1 LSSKQQQVKESKA
14 EMPTAEARQL
24 NALTVDVEDYYQV
37 EAFASVVHRD
47 DWSKWESRVERNTQ
61 LLLEMFARYEVH
73 GTFFTL
79 GYVAEQHPQL
89 VRDIAQAGHEVACHS
104 YYHRLVYSQTP
115 DEFRQDLRSAKHRLE
130 DLIGM
135 AVIGYRAPSYS
146 ITAQSLWALDIL
158 IEEGFSYDSSIFP
171 VHHDRYGMP
180 EAERFPHVLT
190 RPTGTIVEFPPST
203 VRVGGMNFPISGGG
217 YFRLYPYRL
226 FRLGWQKIN
235 RMEAEA
241 AIFFLH
247 PWEVDPDQPIVPG
260 TRLNIWRHRVNL
272 SRTQPKLEQLLRDF
286 SFAPVRQIL
295 ARRNLGVQAQELA
308 LAAN

>member
-1 LSSKQQQVKESKA
+1 MIHNETGAAPDSSRH
-14 EMPTAEARQL
+14 M

-37 EAFASVVHRD
+37 EAFAKVVRRE
-47 DWSKWESRVERNTQ
+47 DWANWESRVERNTK
-61 LLLEMFARYEVH
+61 LLLEMFARHEVR

-79 GYVAEQHPQL
+79 GYVAERHPQL
-89 VRDIAQAGHEVACHS
+89 IREIAQAGHEVACHG

-115 DEFRQDLRSAKHRLE
+115 DEFREDLHSAKHRLE
-130 DLIGM
+130 DLIGA

-180 EAERFPHVLT
+180 DAERFPHVLY
-190 RPTGTIVEFPPST
+190 RPTGEIIEFPPST
-203 VRVGGMNFPISGGG
+203 VRMCGMNFPISGGG

-226 FRLGWQKIN
+226 FRLGWEKIN
-235 RMEAEA
+235 RSEAES

-247 PWEVDPDQPIVPG
+247 PWEIDPDQPIVPG
-260 TRLNIWRHRVNL
+260 TRLNIWRHRVNM
-272 SRTQPKLEQLLRDF
+272 RQTQGKLERLLNDF
-286 SFAPVRQIL
+286 AFAPVQQVL
-295 ARRNLGVQAQELA
+295 ANRNFGLQAQELA

>member
-1 LSSKQQQVKESKA
+1 MSKGQQQISQSETSIA
-14 EMPTAEARQL
+14 LDQARQL

-37 EAFASVVHRD
+37 EAFAKVVRRE
-47 DWSKWESRVERNTQ
+47 DWPKWESRVERNTK
-61 LLLEMFARYEVH
+61 LLLEMFARHNVR

-89 VRDIAQAGHEVACHS
+89 IREIARAGHEIACHS

-115 DEFRQDLRSAKHRLE
+115 EEFRQDLRQAKQRLE
-130 DLIGM
+130 DLTGA

-180 EAERFPHVLT
+180 DAERFPHVLH
-190 RPTGTIVEFPPST
+190 RSTGEIIEFPPST
-203 VRVGGMNFPISGGG
+203 VRIGSTNIPISGGG

-226 FRLGWQKIN
+226 FRLGWQRIN
-235 RMEAEA
+235 RSEAES

-247 PWEVDPDQPIVPG
+247 PWEVDADQPIVPG
-260 TRLNIWRHRVNL
+260 TRLNILRHRVNL
-272 SRTQPKLEQLLRDF
+272 KHTERKLERLLKDF
-286 SFAPVRQIL
+286 TFTSVAQVL
-295 ARRNLGVQAQELA
+295 ANRNLGLQTRELA

>member
-1 LSSKQQQVKESKA
+1 MSRERQQSSQGETEKA
-14 EMPTAEARQL
+14 TEISRPL

-37 EAFASVVHRD
+37 EAFAGVVRRE
-47 DWSKWESRVERNTQ
+47 DWPNWESRVECNTK
-61 LLLEMFARYEVH
+61 LLLELFARYEVR

-104 YYHRLVYSQTP
+104 YHHRLVYTQTP

-130 DLIGM
+130 DLIG
-135 AVIGYRAPSYS
+135 APVIGYRAPSYS

-158 IEEGFSYDSSIFP
+158 IEEGFGYDSSIFP

-180 EAERFPHVLT
+180 DAERFPHVLH
-190 RPTGTIVEFPPST
+190 RPSGEIIEFPPST
-203 VRVGGMNFPISGGG
+203 VRLGGTNLPISGGG
-217 YFRLYPYRL
+217 YFRLYPYPL
-226 FRLGWQKIN
+226 FRMGWQRIN
-235 RMEAEA
+235 RNEAES

-247 PWEVDPDQPIVPG
+247 PWEVDPDQPIIPG

-272 SRTQPKLEQLLRDF
+272 RQTEGKLERLLKDF
-286 SFAPVRQIL
+286 TFAPVRQVL
-295 ARRNLGVQAQELA
+295 ANRNFGLQAQEWA

>member
-1 LSSKQQQVKESKA
+1 MSTGQRQSSRSEASIAPNQV
-14 EMPTAEARQL
+14 RQL

-37 EAFASVVHRD
+37 EAFAKVVHRE
-47 DWSKWESRVERNTQ
+47 DWPRWESRVERNTKI
-61 LLLEMFARYEVH
+61 LLEMFARHNVR

-89 VRDIAQAGHEVACHS
+89 IREIAQAGHEIACHS
-104 YYHRLVYSQTP
+104 YHHRLVYSQTP
-115 DEFRQDLRSAKHRLE
+115 EEFRQDLRQAKQRLE
-130 DLIGM
+130 DLTGT

-180 EAERFPHVLT
+180 DAERFPHILH
-190 RPTGTIVEFPPST
+190 RPTGEIIEFPPST
-203 VRVGGMNFPISGGG
+203 VRIGNTNIPISGGG

-226 FRLGWQKIN
+226 FRLGWQRIN
-235 RMEAEA
+235 RSEAEP

-260 TRLNIWRHRVNL
+260 TRLNILRHRVNL
-272 SRTQPKLEQLLRDF
+272 KHTESKLERLLKDF
-286 SFAPVRQIL
+286 TFTSVSQVL
-295 ARRNLGVQAQELA
+295 ANRNLGLQTRELA

>member
-1 LSSKQQQVKESKA
+1 MSREQRQIVSSKTG
-14 EMPTAEARQL
+14 TAPDGARHL

-37 EAFASVVHRD
+37 EAFAKVVRRE
-47 DWSKWESRVERNTQ
+47 DWTNWESRVERNTKF
-61 LLLEMFARYEVH
+61 LLEMFAQRKVH

-89 VRDIAQAGHEVACHS
+89 IREIAQAGHEVACHS

-115 DEFRQDLRSAKHRLE
+115 DEFREDLRSAKHRLE
-130 DLIGM
+130 DLIG
-135 AVIGYRAPSYS
+135 APVIGYRAPSYS

-180 EAERFPHVLT
+180 DAERFPHVLH
-190 RPTGTIVEFPPST
+190 RPPGEIIEFPPST
-203 VRVGGMNFPISGGG
+203 VRMRGVNFPISGGG

-226 FRLGWQKIN
+226 FRRGWQRIN
-235 RMEAEA
+235 RSEAES

-247 PWEVDPDQPIVPG
+247 PWEIDPDQPVVPG

-272 SRTQPKLEQLLRDF
+272 SQTQGKLERLLNDF
-286 SFAPVRQIL
+286 TFAPVKQVL
-295 ARRNLGVQAQELA
+295 ANRTFGLQTQELA
-308 LAAN
+308 LAAD

>member
-1 LSSKQQQVKESKA
+1 MIHSETEIPPDGS
-14 EMPTAEARQL
+14 PHL

-37 EAFASVVHRD
+37 EAFAQVLRRE
-47 DWSKWESRVERNTQ
+47 DWAGWESRVERNTK
-61 LLLEMFARYEVH
+61 LLLEMFARHKVRA
-73 GTFFTL
+73 TFFTL
-79 GYVAEQHPQL
+79 GHVAEQHPQL
-89 VRDIAQAGHEVACHS
+89 IREIAQAGHEIACHS

-115 DEFRQDLRSAKHRLE
+115 DEFREDLRNVKHRLE
-130 DLIGM
+130 DLIG
-135 AVIGYRAPSYS
+135 ASVIGYRAPSYS

-180 EAERFPHVLT
+180 EAERFPHVLH
-190 RPTGTIVEFPPST
+190 RPTGEIIEFPPST
-203 VRVGGMNFPISGGG
+203 VRIGGLNFPISGGG

-235 RMEAEA
+235 RREAQS

-247 PWEVDPDQPIVPG
+247 PWEIDPDQPIVPG
-260 TRLNIWRHRVNL
+260 TWLNIWRHRVNL
-272 SRTQPKLEQLLRDF
+272 SQTQGKLERLLNDF
-286 SFAPVRQIL
+286 TFAPVRQVL
-295 ARRNLGVQAQELA
+295 ASRKWGLQTQELA